1 MWSDSTSPPPAR
13 LSTRAPQLTL
23 LRHAGH
29 GRELRQNPRAVP
41 QPSGPWPPLPSSGAG
56 VPTTVVHVRADAAV
70 CTSARL
76 GARRAH
82 SRRCAGVVDALL
94 GDALRWRRVFLHWYA
109 RRPAQAAA
117 RCSLPFLFG
126 CDRLSTGAIESSLEV
141 SHVQWKM
148 MSVAARLRQ
157 ARASLRPGP
166 PRARPVAGWEPEKG
180 ARGHRHGQC
189 IRDHCRP
196 IDSPGLSAHPVAGA
210 VSLHRYAPMH
220 RLSIDSARM

>member
-1 MWSDSTSPPPAR
+1 MFSFRGTCKQKRGASSRPLELCIFGAVYRVTSVMWSDSTSPPPAR

-109 RRPAQAAA
+109 RRPGSGEVLPAVLVRVRPAQHW
-117 RCSLPFLFG
+117 
-126 CDRLSTGAIESSLEV
+126 
-141 SHVQWKM
+141 SHRVL
-148 MSVAARLRQ
+148 AGGLT
-157 ARASLRPGP
+157 
-166 PRARPVAGWEPEKG
+166 RPVEDDER
-180 ARGHRHGQC
+180 RGTLA
-189 IRDHCRP
+189 P
-196 IDSPGLSAHPVAGA
+196 SEGLPAPRTSAGA
-210 VSLHRYAPMH
+210 SCRRVGA
-220 RLSIDSARM
+220 